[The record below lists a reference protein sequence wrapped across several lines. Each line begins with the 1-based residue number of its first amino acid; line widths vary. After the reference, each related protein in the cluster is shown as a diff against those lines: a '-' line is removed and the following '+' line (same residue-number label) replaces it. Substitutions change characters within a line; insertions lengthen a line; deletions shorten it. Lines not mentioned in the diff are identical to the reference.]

1 MNLKSI
7 VAILVVAAVP
17 VCAQAQKPAKVT
29 KEDAQKVFEIISGD
43 KAKPQ
48 AYCDLGKLGD
58 QMAEAN
64 EEKDSKK
71 VVSESGRIA
80 ERTGAR
86 IYRVNER
93 TSGHRPGLR
102 GRSGD
107 HFDNSYARQVVFVE
121 CGGTHENL
129 SRVQW

>member
-7 VAILVVAAVP
+7 VAILVIAAVP

-29 KEDAQKVFEIISGD
+29 KEDAQKVFDIVSGD
-43 KAKPQ
+43 KAKLQ

-71 VVSESGRIA
+71 FE
-80 ERTGAR
+80 E
-86 IYRVNER
+86 
-93 TSGHRPGLR
+93 
-102 GRSGD
+102 
-107 HFDNSYARQVVFVE
+107 
-121 CGGTHENL
+121 L
-129 SRVQW
+129 SRKADELPKELGPEFTALMNGLPDIDPDSEDGQAINSTIVTLDKLCS

>member
-7 VAILVVAAVP
+7 VAILVIAAVP

-29 KEDAQKVFEIISGD
+29 KEDAQKVFKIISGD
-43 KAKPQ
+43 KAKLQ

-71 VVSESGRIA
+71 FEELSQKAA
-80 ERTGAR
+80 ELPKELGPEFTTLM
-86 IYRVNER
+86 N
-93 TSGHRPGLR
+93 GLP
-102 GRSGD
+102 
-107 HFDNSYARQVVFVE
+107 
-121 CGGTHENL
+121 
-129 SRVQW
+129 